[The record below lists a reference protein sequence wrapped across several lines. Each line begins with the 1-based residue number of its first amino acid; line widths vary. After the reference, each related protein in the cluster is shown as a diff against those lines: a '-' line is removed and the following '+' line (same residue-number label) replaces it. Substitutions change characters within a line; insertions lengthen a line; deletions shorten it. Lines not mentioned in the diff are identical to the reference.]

1 MKKLFF
7 ILKNGLN
14 NPRFYIES
22 LNVKWKQ
29 VLVLPL
35 IITILMALNFGKALF
50 PTLRSIQ
57 TDINESINYLPDFHI
72 NAGELQLNEGE
83 KALYYESRQFQLII
97 DDQLTNL
104 SEGEGLILKSVDN
117 RDPQLTSTF
126 NLLLVKNQILVY
138 TPENGQVFAFNH
150 DMVTN
155 KENLAAVL
163 TYASQFS
170 LTQLFFTIIMT
181 WIAAVLAHFYF
192 LVITSLLTGILNMR
206 LNFPLPFMVR
216 MKLVMVC
223 SFVPIL
229 MIEIIKLLWSGF
241 YVPFY
246 LFVGLTLFI
255 IYHTF
260 KQHTL
265 FMHQLLSHMDI
276 NIIKEEDIKTDED
289 KKDS

>member
-22 LNVKWKQ
+22 INVKWKQ
-29 VLVLPL
+29 IIVLPL
-35 IITILMALNFGKALF
+35 IVTILIAVNFGLALF

-57 TDINESINYLPDFHI
+57 TDINESINYLPDFQI
-72 NAGELQLNEGE
+72 ENGELKLKEDQ
-83 KALYYESRQFQLII
+83 KALYFESRQFQLII

-104 SEGEGLILKSVDN
+104 SKDEGLILKSEN
-117 RDPQLTSTF
+117 KRNPELTSIF
-126 NLLLVKNQILVY
+126 NLLLVKNQIVVY

-150 DMVTN
+150 DMVTS
-155 KENLAAVL
+155 KESLVTVL
-163 TYASQFS
+163 TYASQFNFIQIVS
-170 LTQLFFTIIMT
+170 LIIMT
-181 WIAAVLAHFYF
+181 WIAAVFAHFYF
-192 LVITSLLTGILNMR
+192 IVITSLLTGILNIR
-206 LNFPLPFMVR
+206 LNFPLPFIVR

-223 SFVPIL
+223 SVVPIL
-229 MIEIIKLLWSGF
+229 MIELIKLVWSNF

-246 LFVGLTLFI
+246 LLVGLTLFI
-255 IYHTF
+255 IYHSF

-276 NIIKEEDIKTDED
+276 NIIKKEDIKSDED